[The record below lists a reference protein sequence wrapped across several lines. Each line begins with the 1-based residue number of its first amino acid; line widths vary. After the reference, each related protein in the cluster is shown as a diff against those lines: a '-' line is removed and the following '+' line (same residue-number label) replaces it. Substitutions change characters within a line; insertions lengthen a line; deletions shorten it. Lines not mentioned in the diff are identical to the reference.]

1 MDKLDPA
8 GLVAQLNAVLQRL
21 DEIAAQVD
29 ESEEYFEQAHDGGG
43 PGGDLERT
51 VWALDDAQRLVISA
65 IRRLKARAKTK

>member
-29 ESEEYFEQAHDGGG
+29 ESEEYFEQVHDGL
-43 PGGDLERT
+43 PTGDLER
-51 VWALDDAQRLVISA
+51 VVAQLDDAQRLVVLA
-65 IRRLKARAKTK
+65 IGALAARKTK